1 MNEIQRPKF
10 IKKFTTSLW
19 LIVPPLIG
27 LISDILPSVSET
39 KVWIFSLNI
48 LIAIG
53 TTILILI
60 IYTIIYI
67 HKLNKYCTTIENN
80 NFGLRNDNLLIKE
93 KNSKLEKEKNDSIL
107 LNEEI
112 IYHLRQGTINISSD
126 EKEYLKSLLNIIDDL
141 IERIR

>member
-48 LIAIG
+48 LITIG
-53 TTILILI
+53 TTIFILV

-67 HKLNKYCTTIENN
+67 YKLNKYCTTIENN

-112 IYHLRQGTINISSD
+112 IYHLRQGTINISND